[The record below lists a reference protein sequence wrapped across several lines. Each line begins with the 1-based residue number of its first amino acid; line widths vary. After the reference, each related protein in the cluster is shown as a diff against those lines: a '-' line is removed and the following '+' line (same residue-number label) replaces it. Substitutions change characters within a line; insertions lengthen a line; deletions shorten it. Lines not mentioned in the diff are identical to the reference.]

1 MDIIKKFLGFFSG
14 NQADRAS
21 AAPERVVV
29 PRDSHVISRKDID
42 ADALKVLNR
51 LNRFTHEAYL
61 VGGGVRDLLLGRT
74 VKDFDIATSAH
85 PHEVKKLFRNSRL
98 IGRRFRLVH
107 ILFRGGKVIEVAT
120 FRRHAGFSDEGDL
133 LIKSDN
139 TFGTPEEDALRRDFT
154 VNGLFYNIADL
165 KVIDFVGGLKDLESR
180 RISTIGDPD
189 IRLREDPI
197 RMLRAVRFAARL
209 GFTIAPETLR
219 AIERH
224 RSEIWKGA
232 VPRILDEL
240 TRMLHQGAAVESFRM
255 LRELG
260 ILEVLLPRLAAGFS
274 REDQGDQ
281 IRRNLQGLDGRAKS
295 KEGLSQALLFSTLY
309 FPVFDGLLRG
319 AGDPPDRNRVA
330 VDLLKSDLGKLNF
343 PRLQLER
350 ARQLLTAQ
358 HRIANIG
365 KKKIRP
371 SHLVRKAYFDDAL
384 SLFELTRPGSKEN
397 LAIVRRWKSLK
408 KKIQSESP
416 EETPQKGG
424 GSSRK
429 RPGSRRRRRRPGASA
444 PREGKA
450 AAPDVS

>member
-1 MDIIKKFLGFFSG
+1 MNIIKKFLGFFSG
-14 NQADRAS
+14 NEADRAS

-29 PRDSHVISRKDID
+29 PRDRHVISRKDID
-42 ADALKVLNR
+42 PDALKVLNR
-51 LNRFTHEAYL
+51 LNRFKHKAYL
-61 VGGGVRDLLLGRT
+61 VGGGVRDLLLERP

-85 PHEVKKLFRNSRL
+85 PNEVKKLFRNSRL

-139 TFGTPEEDALRRDFT
+139 TFGTAEEDSLRRDFT
-154 VNGLFYNIADL
+154 VNGLFYNIADF

-180 RISTIGDPD
+180 SLSTIGDPD

-197 RMLRAVRFAARL
+197 RMLRAVRLAARL
-209 GFTIAPETLR
+209 DFTIAPETLR

-224 RSEIWKGA
+224 RKEIWKGA
-232 VPRILDEL
+232 IPRILDEV
-240 TRMLHQGAAVESFRM
+240 TRMLSQGAAVESFRM
-255 LRELG
+255 LRELR
-260 ILEVLLPRLAAGFS
+260 ILEVLLPRLAADFS
-274 REDQGDQ
+274 REVAGDQ
-281 IRRNLQGLDGRAKS
+281 IRRNLQELDGLAKP
-295 KEGLSQALLFSTLY
+295 KEGLSQAFLFSTLY
-309 FPVFDGLLRG
+309 FPSYEALLRS
-319 AGDPPDRNRVA
+319 ASDPPDRNGVA
-330 VDLLKSDLGKLNF
+330 VDLLKSDLAKLNF

-384 SLFELTRPGSKEN
+384 SFFELTRPRSKEN
-397 LAIVRRWKSLK
+397 SSIVRRWKSLK
-408 KKIQSESP
+408 QKVQSESP
-416 EETPQKGG
+416 EKTLRKEG

-429 RPGSRRRRRRPGASA
+429 RPGSRRRRRGPSASA
-444 PREGKA
+444 PQEGKA
-450 AAPDVS
+450 AAHDAS